1 MLAMGLLLAGAST
14 ALIFWLLHR
23 SLTNAWV
30 KYHESLSNEAES
42 RLADMFVFV
51 DLSQLWP
58 LLVAL
63 AFVMGLLGWLLSDS
77 VAVSMGVAVLVL
89 AVPRLLL
96 ARAHAARKYTLDR
109 QLPDALRILAAAL
122 SSGSSFSTALSVM
135 AKDLNPPLSQELSLI
150 LREQRVGIPLQ
161 DALENFRLRICSES
175 VGQVTTLLRV
185 GAESG
190 GSLAL
195 LLDKLSLNLSE
206 QQYMSLKVEMLTT
219 QGKMQAWV
227 IGVLPLI
234 LLGVLCWLDPN
245 AMQLAMSSGVGQVA
259 LVTIAVL
266 ELIGLVWLRAIL
278 RAVCHQC

>member
-14 ALIFWLLHR
+14 ALIFGLLHR

-30 KYHESLSNEAES
+30 KYQESLSNEAES

-63 AFVMGLLGWLLSDS
+63 AFVMGLLGWLLLDS
-77 VAVSMGVAVLVL
+77 VAFSMSVSVLVL
-89 AVPRLLL
+89 TVPRLLL

-122 SSGSSFSTALSVM
+122 SSGSSLSTALNVM

-161 DALENFRLRICSES
+161 SALENFRLRIRSES
-175 VGQVTTLLRV
+175 VAQATTLLRV

-206 QQYMSLKVEMLTT
+206 QQYMGLKVEMLTT

-234 LLGVLCWLDPN
+234 LLGVLCALDPN
-245 AMQLAMSSGVGQVA
+245 AMQLAMSNGIGQVV
-259 LVTIAVL
+259 LVIIAVL
-266 ELIGLVWLRAIL
+266 ELVGLLWLRAIL
-278 RAVCHQC
+278 RTVCN

>member
-1 MLAMGLLLAGAST
+1 
-14 ALIFWLLHR
+14 
-23 SLTNAWV
+23 
-30 KYHESLSNEAES
+30 
-42 RLADMFVFV
+42 MFVFV

-175 VGQVTTLLRV
+175 VGQ
-185 GAESG
+185 A
-190 GSLAL
+190 
-195 LLDKLSLNLSE
+195 
-206 QQYMSLKVEMLTT
+206 
-219 QGKMQAWV
+219 
-227 IGVLPLI
+227 
-234 LLGVLCWLDPN
+234 
-245 AMQLAMSSGVGQVA
+245 
-259 LVTIAVL
+259 
-266 ELIGLVWLRAIL
+266 
-278 RAVCHQC
+278 H

>member
-14 ALIFWLLHR
+14 ALIFGLLHR

-30 KYHESLSNEAES
+30 KYQESLSNEAES

-63 AFVMGLLGWLLSDS
+63 AFVMGLLGWLLLDS
-77 VAVSMGVAVLVL
+77 VAFSMSVSVLVL
-89 AVPRLLL
+89 TVPRLLL

-122 SSGSSFSTALSVM
+122 SSGSSLSTALNVM

-161 DALENFRLRICSES
+161 SALENFRLRIRSES
-175 VGQVTTLLRV
+175 VAQATTLLRV

-206 QQYMSLKVEMLTT
+206 QQYMGLKVEMLTT

-234 LLGVLCWLDPN
+234 LLGVLCALDPN
-245 AMQLAMSSGVGQVA
+245 AMQLAMSNVIGQVV
-259 LVTIAVL
+259 LVIIAVL
-266 ELIGLVWLRAIL
+266 ELVGLLWLRAIL
-278 RAVCHQC
+278 RTVCN